1 MQEAGSNSGEMRTRG
16 TYVIVHNAI
25 IVLSFTDD
33 GILNE
38 FSGTMSE
45 RVGLC

>member
-1 MQEAGSNSGEMRTRG
+1 MANFM
-16 TYVIVHNAI
+16 IVHNAI

-33 GILNE
+33 RILSE
-38 FSGTMSE
+38 SSGTMSE